1 MTIIFTIAAL
11 APVIPKIEMS
21 FVSQFVYG
29 IAVGFCLLLA
39 VKTEM

>member
-21 FVSQFVYG
+21 FVSQFVNRHSSRFLSVAG
-29 IAVGFCLLLA
+29 S
-39 VKTEM
+39 